1 MSLLFSDKAEDCGA
15 VREAFILS
23 LSHCGG
29 GWEGDVF
36 FYLAVVGQTLRQAQV
51 VVCCIYVTVV

>member
-23 LSHCGG
+23 LSRCGG
-29 GWEGDVF
+29 GRGGDGVF
-36 FYLAVVGQTLRQAQV
+36 LFGSGVADSEAGTSGGLLYL
-51 VVCCIYVTVV
+51 C